1 MSDSLTSAA
10 VARRLRELRIHT
22 QVTPARL
29 AQAVGVSAESL
40 LDVEEGRSRPSIAML
55 AGMASHLGTSL
66 RRLVR
71 EVGEGSAVAKP
82 SPMQVEDIGRAIAHM
97 EYAGN
102 KLQYAESAAVH
113 YALAT
118 CHGNR
123 SAAAR
128 MLGVERRRLLRRA
141 RRLPQRLPRP

>member
-1 MSDSLTSAA
+1 
-10 VARRLRELRIHT
+10 
-22 QVTPARL
+22 
-29 AQAVGVSAESL
+29 VSPESL

-55 AGMASHLGTSL
+55 AAMASHLGTSL
-66 RRLVR
+66 RKLAR
-71 EVGEGSAVAKP
+71 EVDEGSAFAKP
-82 SPMQVEDIGRAIAHM
+82 FSMHVEDIGRAIVHM

-113 YALAT
+113 YALAA

-128 MLGVERRRLLRRA
+128 LLGVERRRLVRRA
-141 RRLPQRLPRP
+141 RRVPRP